1 MSATGLE
8 VFDRTLQATNI
19 WLDEVMRQAG
29 WSDRQKAYL
38 ALRVVLH
45 ALRDRLPVDEAAHL
59 SAQLPMLGAR
69 HFFEGWHP
77 AGTPVPVRSKDEF
90 RPAWPL
96 PFPWTRRQ
104 ILSGSLRLCSGFLP
118 DMWGMA
124 KVTKLRVSCQRTFE
138 NCGHDR
144 LAAGI

>member
-29 WSDRQKAYL
+29 WSDRQKAYR

-59 SAQLPMLGAR
+59 SAQLPMLVRGI
-69 HFFEGWHP
+69 FFEGWHP

-90 RPAWPL
+90 
-96 PFPWTRRQ
+96 
-104 ILSGSLRLCSGFLP
+104 LSSLASAFSMDEEADP
-118 DMWGMA
+118 
-124 KVTKLRVSCQRTFE
+124 E
-138 NCGHDR
+138 R
-144 LAAGI
+144 LAEIVFRVLARHVGDGESNKIKSVLPKDIRELWA